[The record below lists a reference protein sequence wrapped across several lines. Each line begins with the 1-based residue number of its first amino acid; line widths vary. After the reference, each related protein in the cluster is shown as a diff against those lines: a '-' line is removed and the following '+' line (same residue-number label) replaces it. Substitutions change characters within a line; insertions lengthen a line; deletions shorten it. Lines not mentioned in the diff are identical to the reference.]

1 MDGGSGSRVVSSE
14 FGTTDADSAEQAL
27 CDAYG
32 DNHFMIA
39 GRQKDFTFDHA
50 TISAPLFAINSL
62 RMGMDVIVHAD
73 NAPDGS
79 FTVVQPFAGEIA
91 FVDSRYPDAYA
102 DPREG
107 TLIPP
112 GSPMRGICNGLEMR
126 LVPLDRH
133 AVAAYAAAVT
143 GLDPSELAF
152 DEVTPVSPAM
162 GRHWVS
168 TMAHIRDNLLAH
180 PSLADEPILLDQA
193 FRTLAAA
200 LLDTFPNSALTRAT
214 DPDAA
219 PVRGEVPT
227 AALREVL
234 DYLDSHAD
242 EPVGPTHVADLV
254 GRPANQVVEGLRR
267 YRGTHPAEVLWEA
280 RLRGVQ
286 RSLLE
291 ADPGSGTTVAGIAAR
306 WGFARAELFSVAYT
320 RAFDESPEET
330 LRR

>member
-1 MDGGSGSRVVSSE
+1 MDGGSGSRVVRSE

-32 DNHFMIA
+32 DNHFTIA
-39 GRQKDFTFDHA
+39 GRQKDFTFGHA
-50 TISAPLFAINSL
+50 TIDAPLFAINTL
-62 RMGMDVIVHAD
+62 RMGMDVTVHAD

-79 FTVVQPFAGEIA
+79 FTVVQPVVGQIA

-112 GSPMRGICNGLEMR
+112 GSPMRGISTGLEMR
-126 LVPLDRH
+126 LVPLGRN

-152 DEVTPVSPAM
+152 DDVTPVSPAM
-162 GRHWVS
+162 GQQWVS
-168 TMAHIRDNLLAH
+168 VMAHIRDLLAH
-180 PSLADEPILLDQA
+180 PSLADEPILLDQM
-193 FRTLAAA
+193 FRILAAA
-200 LLDTFPNSALTRAT
+200 LLATFPNSALTRAT

-219 PVRGEVPT
+219 PVRGDVST
-227 AALREVL
+227 VALREVI

-242 EPVGPTHVADLV
+242 EPIGPTDVADLV

-280 RLRGVQ
+280 RMRGVR

-291 ADPGSGTTVAGIAAR
+291 ADPRSGTTVAGIAAR
-306 WGFARAELFSVAYT
+306 WGFARAELFTVAYV